1 MLNVQ
6 TKTLVCRT
14 WKTKT
19 VAAVLAVIAAVAL
32 PQLFHAL
39 GMVANIGTALGETF
53 LPMHI
58 SIFLVGLFAGALA
71 GLFAGILSPVISFG
85 LTTLMG
91 EPMPT
96 LAMLPFMVIELGVYG
111 LSVGLLA
118 QVKMPTICKLLIAQV
133 AGRAVRAL
141 ALVIGVYAF
150 GATVP
155 VSIIWNSLLAGLP
168 GLILQWVL
176 VPLLVFYVEK
186 KARRDE

>member
-1 MLNVQ
+1 MLKVQ

-19 VAAVLAVIAAVAL
+19 FAAVLAVIAAVAL
-32 PQLFHAL
+32 PQAFHAL
-39 GMVANIGTALGETF
+39 GLITNMGTALGETF

-58 SIFLVGLFAGALA
+58 SIFLVGLFAGAWA
-71 GLFAGILSPVISFG
+71 GLCAGLLSPVISFA
-85 LTTLMG
+85 LTTLLG
-91 EPMPT
+91 EPMPA
-96 LAMLPFMVIELGVYG
+96 LVILPFMVIELGVYG
-111 LSVGLLA
+111 LTVGLLA
-118 QVKMPTICKLLIAQV
+118 RAQMPTICKLLVAQV
-133 AGRAVRAL
+133 AGRAVRAF

-176 VPLLVFYVEK
+176 VPLIVFYVEK
-186 KARRDE
+186 RAHRDE